1 EIDMQRVPTKREVSG
16 LAMSS
21 RNMRLTKNGLETAA
35 AIYRSLSA
43 VIVNLT
49 DIDARLAFEKQKLTS
64 LGFDVEYLSC
74 VSLPFMDE
82 VSGKQL
88 DNQSDA
94 SKKGKY
100 AVVFAGSLE
109 GVRLID
115 NLVF

>member
-1 EIDMQRVPTKREVSG
+1 
-16 LAMSS
+16 
-21 RNMRLTKNGLETAA
+21 LETAA